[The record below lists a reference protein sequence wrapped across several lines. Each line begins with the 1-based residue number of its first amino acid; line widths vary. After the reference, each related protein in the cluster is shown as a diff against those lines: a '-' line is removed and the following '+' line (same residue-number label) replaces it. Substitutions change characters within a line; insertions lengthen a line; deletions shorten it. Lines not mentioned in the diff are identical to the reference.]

1 MSTIVEL
8 DVMAQI
14 DALQNRYVAALDGKD
29 IAAWADCFSQRED
42 ASYICRSAENEANGW
57 PIALMYDDC
66 RARIEDRI
74 MFITKIWVGT
84 FQDYRTRHF
93 VQRVSC
99 ERAGE
104 GGDLWRVRSHFTID
118 YTFDP
123 NRTQILAAGVY
134 EDVVEIVDGEARFVS
149 KKALYDTTVLPQ
161 YIVYPF

>member
-1 MSTIVEL
+1 MVATDI
-8 DVMAQI
+8 DVLAKV
-14 DALQNRYVAALDGKD
+14 DALQNRYITALDGKD
-29 IAAWADCFSQRED
+29 IAGWADCFSQRED
-42 ASYICRSAENEANGW
+42 ATYICRSAENEANGW
-57 PIALMYDDC
+57 PIALMFDDC

-74 MFITKIWVGT
+74 TFITKIWVGT

-93 VQRVSC
+93 VQRVLC
-99 ERAGE
+99 ERD
-104 GGDLWRVRSHFTID
+104 GDLWKVRSHFSIE

-134 EDVVEIVDGEARFVS
+134 EDVVEIVGEEARFVS